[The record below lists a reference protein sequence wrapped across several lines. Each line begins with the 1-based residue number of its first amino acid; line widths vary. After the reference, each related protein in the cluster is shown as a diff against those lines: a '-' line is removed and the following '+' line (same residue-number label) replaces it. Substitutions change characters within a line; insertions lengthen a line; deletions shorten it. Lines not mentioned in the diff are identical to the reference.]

1 VKYSKIL
8 GLAVVV
14 ALALMA
20 FVGASSA
27 SATVLCK
34 VSTSPCPE
42 GEKYESGTVIEGTAT
57 NATLT
62 SNLATVV
69 CGHSETVAEVE
80 NAGSSSTTVTGTI
93 TALTFT
99 NCVANKLTP
108 CTVEVNGLP
117 FHAEV
122 HWTAGVNGT
131 LTAKAHAGGA
141 LPGANVVC
149 GTLLSCTF
157 ERSLFTLPI
166 NGGNPA
172 NIVAN
177 KVSLERTAFGGTP
190 LCGSEAFWD
199 ATYTAVGEN
208 TSINVL
214 SQ

>member
-1 VKYSKIL
+1 M
-8 GLAVVV
+8 
-14 ALALMA
+14 ALIA
-20 FVGASSA
+20 FVGAGSA

-42 GEKYESGTVIEGTAT
+42 GEMYEPGTVIEGAST

-69 CGHSETVAEVE
+69 CENSATTAETETT
-80 NAGSSSTTVTGTI
+80 GSSTTTVTGTI
-93 TALTFT
+93 KALSFT
-99 NCVANKLTP
+99 GCHSGLTP

-122 HWTAGVNGT
+122 HWASGVNGT
-131 LTAKAHAGGA
+131 LTANAHAGGA
-141 LPGANVVC
+141 FPGANVVC
-149 GTLLSCTF
+149 AGLISCTF
-157 ERSLFTLPI
+157 ERSLFTLPV

-172 NIVAN
+172 SIVAN
-177 KVSLERTAFGGTP
+177 KISLERTPFGGTP